1 MIDRLIDCVAVA
13 VLIILLMLGRS
24 YADVLPVEN
33 ITADTAFSL
42 VLMDSSDE
50 GGQQ

>member
-24 YADVLPVEN
+24 YADVLSNEN
-33 ITADTAFSL
+33 ITTDTASSL
-42 VLMDSSDE
+42 MLIDSTDDS
-50 GGQQ
+50 GQR

>member
-24 YADVLPVEN
+24 YADILPAEN
-33 ITADTAFSL
+33 ITADTASSL
-42 VLMDSSDE
+42 MLMDSTD
-50 GGQQ
+50 GNWQQ